1 MYRIVGRHCGQRE
14 DSYEQSCPAEPA
26 CEIRGYC
33 EVSLECVS
41 EFRELVRSVVVSHV
55 REGGGGLGSIVS
67 EIMQVSCLVWEPD
80 PQKIER
86 EGKLAGM
93 EVHTG
98 HSVHFHPS

>member
-55 REGGGGLGSIVS
+55 REGGGGTWKHC
-67 EIMQVSCLVWEPD
+67 Q
-80 PQKIER
+80 
-86 EGKLAGM
+86 
-93 EVHTG
+93 
-98 HSVHFHPS
+98 